1 MSKIYHNHMKNMAAS
16 LSRRRLGVLLCGAAF
31 LGASLGSAQAADEGT
46 FRVLSLNTWLD
57 RFKPDASQISDFLIN
72 GAYDIMAF
80 QELRANSTYSAQIPG
95 ILANAGLGTYTSTQ
109 TSDVGVTYRLPGT
122 SGNTTLPNGG
132 PAVSYVTL
140 DNQNGVP
147 TTIVGSV
154 HLNYYDEADNRV
166 TQAKAL
172 NEWALSTDAPVMIVG
187 DFNAGDL
194 SERGLHNAEQQAYL
208 FARTIIDGGSS
219 DLWLDL
225 ASEYTPEGREAEFQA
240 YVDSMKATDGN
251 GSEHYRNVI
260 QAYFDAHRSD
270 YPGLTSISQMSWRQ
284 WEEIV
289 AKDMADNGL
298 TFEDE
303 TYPVT
308 SNTPQTMNL
317 LKKQYI
323 LLQNESE
330 RETYAPHDLND
341 GSTTWPSHG
350 EDATN
355 TWTSWDR
362 VKIDHFLVSRPY
374 GKWWII
380 ADDPSDPYVG
390 VLDDVGYA
398 NDGTTPL
405 SDHEPVAHTM
415 KWIGPALE
423 KYTDAAGVTGQTR
436 LVWGTDAPVFEENGK
451 VFYLTRNNMRTDLYL
466 GQVSDDEGMPILT
479 GLTTA
484 EKKTLLDCKSTDPR
498 FQQAIQ
504 EYCID
509 DHSFIDETLV
519 TDGGT
524 VIVDEDAALGT
535 SAAELRLDDGTLK
548 IAGTAMTALDRS
560 VILEAGGGTI
570 DVDDPAN
577 RVTIAREISGIGS
590 FTKAGAGA
598 LNLTADNSYTGE
610 TIVAEGRLAVNGSIE
625 DSVLTTV
632 LNGGILGG
640 NGTVGDLLV
649 ASGGTVAPGN
659 SIGRLNVAGD
669 VTFEAGSTYEAEVDG
684 SGNSDMIAASGS
696 IFINGGSL
704 YFIAAG
710 SDFDPMTD
718 YQILSAGVGISGQF
732 DSVGS
737 DFAFLSPDLL
747 YSATGVTLRLER
759 NNLGFGSVATT
770 RNRIA
775 TAGGIESLGS
785 GNDLYDAVLRL
796 DAATADE
803 AFHQVS
809 GEIYP
814 SIAGALADDS
824 RFVRDAV
831 EQRLNGMGPAEGASG
846 QSGDDASGY
855 QAWSQGFGSRGST
868 DGSGVDQLDRST
880 GGLLMGIDG
889 MVSED
894 LRLGILGG
902 YGRSSFSQAGQP
914 ASADADSY
922 ILGFYGSSQFGAL
935 RLNFGGSYG
944 WNAIEADRDIAFG
957 NFTDSLNADYDAAT
971 AQLFGEAAYRMQLGE
986 AVFEPFVGLAQVH
999 VSTDGFTED
1008 GGAAALSVD
1017 DATYDVTFANIGLRA
1032 ATTFDIGG
1040 TMVRLKGQASWRH
1053 AFGDITPET
1062 SMALAGGSVF
1072 DIEGA
1077 SANRDA
1083 AVVKAG
1089 VDFDVAKNS
1098 SVFVNYV
1105 GEFAA
1110 DGADHGINA
1119 GFKLKF

>member
-1 MSKIYHNHMKNMAAS
+1 M
-16 LSRRRLGVLLCGAAF
+16 VP
-31 LGASLGSAQAADEGT
+31 AQAADEGT
-46 FRVLSLNTWLD
+46 FRLLSLNTWLD

-80 QELRANSTYSAQIPG
+80 QELRTNSTYSAQIPG
-95 ILANAGLGTYTSTQ
+95 ILANAGLGTYTSAQ

-122 SGNTTLPNGG
+122 SGAITLPNGG

-140 DNQNGVP
+140 DEQNGLPSTV
-147 TTIVGSV
+147 VGSV
-154 HLNYYDEADNRV
+154 HLNYYDEANYRIDE
-166 TQAKAL
+166 AKAL
-172 NEWALSTDAPVMIVG
+172 NQWAASTDGPLVIVG
-187 DFNAGDL
+187 DFNAGDV
-194 SERGLHNAEQQAYL
+194 SERGLHNAQQQSYL

-219 DLWLDL
+219 QLWLDL
-225 ASEYTPEGREAEFQA
+225 ADEYTPAGREAEFQA
-240 YVDSMKATDGN
+240 YVESMQATDPN
-251 GSEHYRNVI
+251 GSAHYRNVI
-260 QAYFDAHRSD
+260 QAYFDAHQSD

-289 AKDMADNGL
+289 AKDMASNGL
-298 TFEDE
+298 TFVDE
-303 TYPVT
+303 TYPAA
-308 SNTPQTMNL
+308 SNTPQTLNI
-317 LKKQYI
+317 LKKQYM

-330 RETYAPHDLND
+330 REPYAPHTILD
-341 GSTTWPSHG
+341 GSTTWTSHG

-374 GKWWII
+374 GKWWEL
-380 ADDPSDPYVG
+380 ADDPNDPYLG
-390 VLDDVGYA
+390 VVDDVGYA

-415 KWIGPALE
+415 RWIGPALE
-423 KYTDAAGVTGQTR
+423 KYAVAGGAADQTR
-436 LVWGTDAPVFEENGK
+436 LVWGTEAPVFEEKGK

-484 EKKTLLDCKSTDPR
+484 EKKTLLDCTSTDAR
-498 FQQAIQ
+498 FQQAIA

-519 TDGGT
+519 KDGGT

-535 SAAELRLDDGTLK
+535 SAADLRLDNGTLQ
-548 IAGTAMTALDRS
+548 IAGTAMTSLDRS

-570 DVDDPAN
+570 DVNDPSN
-577 RVTIAREISGIGS
+577 KVTVAREISGAGS
-590 FTKAGAGA
+590 FTKTGAGT

-610 TIVAEGRLAVNGSIE
+610 TIVAAGRLAVNGSIE
-625 DSVLTTV
+625 DSVMTTV
-632 LNGGILGG
+632 LNGGVLGG
-640 NGTVGDLLV
+640 NGTVGDLV
-649 ASGGTVAPGN
+649 VEAGGKVAPGN
-659 SIGRLNVAGD
+659 SIGHLNVAGD
-669 VTFEAGSTYEAEVDG
+669 VTFEKGSTYEAEVDG
-684 SGNSDMIAASGS
+684 SGNSDMISATGS

-710 SDFDPMTD
+710 SGYNPATD
-718 YQILSAGVGISGQF
+718 YTILSAGTGITGRF

-737 DFAFLSPDLL
+737 DFAFLSPDML
-747 YSATGVTLRLER
+747 YTATGVTLRLER
-759 NNLGFGSVATT
+759 NDIDFGGVATT

-775 TAGGIESLGS
+775 TAGGIESLGE
-785 GNDLYDAVLRL
+785 GNALYSAVLRL

-809 GEIYP
+809 GEMYP
-814 SIAGALADDS
+814 SITGALADDS

-831 EQRLNGMGPAEGASG
+831 EQRLSGMEAVNGIAG
-846 QSGDDASGY
+846 QPGEDASGY
-855 QAWSQGFGSRGST
+855 QAWSQGFGSKGST

-880 GGLLMGIDG
+880 GGLLMGIDR
-889 MVSED
+889 MVTED

-902 YGRSSFSQAGQP
+902 YGRSSFSQSGQP

-922 ILGFYGSSQFGAL
+922 ILGFYGSTQLDAL
-935 RLNFGGSYG
+935 RLSFGGSYG
-944 WNAIEADRDIAFG
+944 WNSIEADRDISFG
-957 NFTDSLNADYDAAT
+957 NFTDNLNADYDAAT
-971 AQLFGEAAYRMQLGE
+971 AQIFGEAAYRMQLGD
-986 AVFEPFVGLAQVH
+986 ALFEPFAGLAQVH

-1017 DATYDVTFANIGLRA
+1017 DATYNVTFANIGLRA
-1032 ATTFDIGG
+1032 ATSFDVGG

-1053 AFGDITPET
+1053 AFSDNAPDA

-1072 DIEGA
+1072 DIQGA
-1077 SANRDA
+1077 SASRDT

-1089 VDFDVAKNS
+1089 IDFDVAKNS
-1098 SVFVNYV
+1098 SVSVNYV

-1110 DGADHGINA
+1110 GGADHGVNA
-1119 GFKLKF
+1119 GFKLTF